1 MSTTDALHP
10 ALAALRATRDG
21 LVILPGDEGWDAM
34 RASFNLGLDQRPV
47 CVVHPADAR
56 EAADAVVAAAA
67 AGRRVAPQCEGHG
80 ASSREP
86 LDDVVLVRTTGL
98 GGVTIDASTRRAR
111 IGAGVRWGDVS
122 DAAGEHGLVALA
134 GSSRTVGAVG
144 YTLGGGMSFLARGRG
159 LACNRVTAIEV
170 VTADGRVLTVDE
182 RSEPDLFWALRGG
195 GANFGLVTAIEF
207 DLFEMTEVYA
217 GLMFFPIDRA
227 SEVLHTWRDLTDTA
241 PDELATIARLL
252 RIPDI
257 PGVPPPLAGRAFAV
271 IDVVYD
277 GDAAAGAELIA
288 PLRALGPEMD
298 NVATMPARDLG
309 RIHLDP
315 EDPLPFIGNGFAVGP
330 LPPAAI
336 DAIIAAAGPASGSVL
351 LQVELRHT
359 GGALARA
366 PEGAGALATIAGEF
380 MTHALGIPASP
391 ELAAMIERDLAEL
404 DEALGGY
411 RVGHFANFTE
421 RPEPAAGFF
430 PADTLRR
437 LETLRAE
444 WDPGELFVARHVID
458 AAAPEATAA

>member
-21 LVILPGDEGWDAM
+21 LVIVPGDGGWDAM
-34 RASFNLGLDQRPV
+34 RASFNLALDQRPV
-47 CVVHPADAR
+47 CVVHPADVR
-56 EAADAVVAAAA
+56 EVADAVAAAA
-67 AGRRVAPQCEGHG
+67 TAGRRVAPQCEGHG
-80 ASSREP
+80 ATSLGP

-98 GGVTIDASTRRAR
+98 GGVSIDASSPRAR
-111 IGAGVRWGDVS
+111 VGAGVAWGEVS

-144 YTLGGGMSFLARGRG
+144 YTLGGGLSFLARRRG

-170 VTADGRVLTVDE
+170 VTADGRILTVDE
-182 RSEPDLFWALRGG
+182 RSQPDLFWALRGG
-195 GANFGLVTAIEF
+195 GANFGVVTALEF
-207 DLFEMTEVYA
+207 DLFELTEVYA
-217 GLMFFPIDRA
+217 GLMFFPLDQA

-241 PDELATIARLL
+241 PEQLATIARML

-257 PGVPPPLAGRAFAV
+257 PDVPPPLAGRAFAV

-277 GDAAAGAELIA
+277 GDAAVGAELIA

-298 NVATMPARDLG
+298 SVAPMPARDLG

-315 EDPLPFIGNGFAVGP
+315 EDPLPFMGDGFAVGP

-336 DAIIAAAGPASGSVL
+336 DAVIAAAGPASGSAL

-366 PEGAGALATIAGEF
+366 SEGAGALATIPGEF

-391 ELAAMIERDLAEL
+391 ELAAMIDRDLAEFA
-404 DEALGGY
+404 EALASYKVGY
-411 RVGHFANFTE
+411 FTNFTE
-421 RPEPAAGFF
+421 RPVPAAGFF
-430 PADTLRR
+430 PPDTLRR
-437 LETLRAE
+437 LESIRAE
-444 WDPGELFVARHVID
+444 WDPDELFVARHVIG
-458 AAAPEATAA
+458 AATPEATAA